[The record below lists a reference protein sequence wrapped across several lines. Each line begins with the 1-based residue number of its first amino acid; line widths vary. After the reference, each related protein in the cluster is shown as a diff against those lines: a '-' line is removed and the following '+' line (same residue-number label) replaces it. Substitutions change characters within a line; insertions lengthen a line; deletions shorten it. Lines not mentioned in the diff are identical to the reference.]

1 MPCVRNRADRRERGI
16 YRSRKGVILGVCR
29 GLADY
34 FDVKVFWV
42 RVLAVM
48 LLLFTGLWPAAGL
61 YLLGGLLMKPEPV
74 VPFKN
79 TADRE
84 FYNSYTGSR
93 GMALQRVKR
102 KFDNLDRR
110 IQRME
115 HIVTSKDFDWERRFQ
130 SRG

>member
-1 MPCVRNRADRRERGI
+1 MPSVRNSSDRRERGL

-29 GLADY
+29 GLAEY
-34 FDVKVFWV
+34 FDLNVFWV
-42 RVLAVM
+42 RVVAVL

-74 VPFKN
+74 VPFNN
-79 TADRE
+79 TAERE

-93 GMALQRVKR
+93 NMALQRLKR

-110 IQRME
+110 IRRME